1 MQSTS
6 ASSIK
11 TASSHQNVSR
21 PQQLHRYEQQSIPE
35 STHHNSFDRALRTR
49 DICALAIL
57 LGWLVAICSVG
68 IGIQMILSWT
78 PIDPCFIGKKVLLGT
93 GVFCFRPK
101 YPLNMNVWGHKAY
114 AMPKYVSNLITLS
127 LRTTATGLID
137 YGHLS
142 ANVDF
147 KRTPILNFL
156 QAQNHISQI
165 SDILSLCGQ
174 VTQPATSIEKE
185 IIDFNGWGVM
195 AFGAGLLLHC
205 LESPILPAP
214 DTSHT
219 TLNPRSSKE
228 ALPFVQP
235 LTASTPDILPSRPQ
249 RQQSMLAILPR
260 ACRIRYIVWAFFGA
274 FAIWSG
280 ISGIAGSATGQLKPR
295 DAIVNG
301 TNSSWESFAIVEVM
315 YPSAAHFIY
324 RHDWIGLL
332 IQIVTQ
338 SFIVL
343 GLHCIELITNI
354 SRDES
359 CWRKAAAV
367 GVEMKG
373 SATTTFT
380 TSWQSMTCK
389 ILKSITQWV
398 FGKAFTADISVIM
411 SLFLLVT
418 MTDLFLLSYIFTEYL
433 IRRKPKGY
441 QPVTYGDIC
450 RLARYIDEWD
460 ETRIFW
466 GDKGEIGNGTRRAGT
481 AGHRLCDIQ
490 PDTLYI
496 GLA

>member
-1 MQSTS
+1 MC
-6 ASSIK
+6 
-11 TASSHQNVSR
+11 
-21 PQQLHRYEQQSIPE
+21 
-35 STHHNSFDRALRTR
+35 TR
-49 DICALAIL
+49 QRSD
-57 LGWLVAICSVG
+57 
-68 IGIQMILSWT
+68 
-78 PIDPCFIGKKVLLGT
+78 
-93 GVFCFRPK
+93 
-101 YPLNMNVWGHKAY
+101 
-114 AMPKYVSNLITLS
+114 
-127 LRTTATGLID
+127 
-137 YGHLS
+137 GHLS

-165 SDILSLCGQ
+165 SGISNFASSGYVSYDAQSKIIKRS
-174 VTQPATSIEKE
+174 PAIC
-185 IIDFNGWGVM
+185 
-195 AFGAGLLLHC
+195 A
-205 LESPILPAP
+205 
-214 DTSHT
+214 
-219 TLNPRSSKE
+219 
-228 ALPFVQP
+228 ALDGIYSGHFTFP
-235 LTASTPDILPSRPQ
+235 
-249 RQQSMLAILPR
+249 
-260 ACRIRYIVWAFFGA
+260 IRYIVWAFFGA

>member
-1 MQSTS
+1 
-6 ASSIK
+6 
-11 TASSHQNVSR
+11 
-21 PQQLHRYEQQSIPE
+21 
-35 STHHNSFDRALRTR
+35 
-49 DICALAIL
+49 
-57 LGWLVAICSVG
+57 
-68 IGIQMILSWT
+68 
-78 PIDPCFIGKKVLLGT
+78 
-93 GVFCFRPK
+93 
-101 YPLNMNVWGHKAY
+101 
-114 AMPKYVSNLITLS
+114 
-127 LRTTATGLID
+127 
-137 YGHLS
+137 
-142 ANVDF
+142 
-147 KRTPILNFL
+147 
-156 QAQNHISQI
+156 
-165 SDILSLCGQ
+165 
-174 VTQPATSIEKE
+174 
-185 IIDFNGWGVM
+185 
-195 AFGAGLLLHC
+195 
-205 LESPILPAP
+205 
-214 DTSHT
+214 
-219 TLNPRSSKE
+219 
-228 ALPFVQP
+228 
-235 LTASTPDILPSRPQ
+235 
-249 RQQSMLAILPR
+249 MLAILPR

-301 TNSSWESFAIVEVM
+301 TNSSWESFEIVEVM

-380 TSWQSMTCK
+380 TSWQSMTCM